1 MKGFLFRAVEKRE
14 PPFRGTKKKNFPRK
28 IGKHKIGLHV
38 DNIWDFSLFIEED
51 ISDKK
56 YIAFSEFVVLGVN
69 WVTTVTDNEFVS
81 FCF

>member
-1 MKGFLFRAVEKRE
+1 MKGFLFRAVEKGE
-14 PPFRGTKKKNFPRK
+14 PPFPGAKKIFFHVKSENIK
-28 IGKHKIGLHV
+28 CLHV

>member
-56 YIAFSEFVVLGVN
+56 
-69 WVTTVTDNEFVS
+69 
-81 FCF
+81 